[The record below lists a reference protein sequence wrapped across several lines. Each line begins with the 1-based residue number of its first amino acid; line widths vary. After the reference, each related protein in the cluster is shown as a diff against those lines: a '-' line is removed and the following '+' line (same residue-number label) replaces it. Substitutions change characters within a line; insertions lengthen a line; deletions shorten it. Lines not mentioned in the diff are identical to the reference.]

1 MNDVILLYTTWP
13 NSEIAAEAGRS
24 VVEEGLAACANVL
37 GAGVSIFMWQGRVE
51 QAAET
56 VLILKTTR
64 EAAPALR
71 DRILELHPYDLPA
84 VIALPVEAE
93 ASSAAFVGWVRSN
106 CATPAAK

>member
-13 NSEIAAEAGRS
+13 NSEIAAAAGRS

-37 GAGVSIFMWQGRVE
+37 GAGVSIFMWQGQIE

-56 VLILKTTR
+56 ILILKTTR

-71 DRILELHPYDLPA
+71 DRVLELHPYDLPA
-84 VIALPVEAE
+84 VVALPVDRE

-106 CATPAAK
+106 CATPQTK

>member
-1 MNDVILLYTTWP
+1 MILLYTTWP
-13 NSEIAAEAGRS
+13 NSEIAAAAGRS

-37 GAGVSIFMWQGRVE
+37 GAGVSIFMWQGQVE

-56 VLILKTTR
+56 ILILKTTR

-71 DRILELHPYDLPA
+71 DRVLELHPYDLPA
-84 VIALPVEAE
+84 VVALPVDRE

-106 CATPAAK
+106 CATPQTK